1 MKSTVKIRQVD
12 DLGRFVL
19 PKKLRKAYNISPNDT
34 LSIYTENDR
43 IILQKYV
50 PPCVFCSSTENI
62 TCFMEKRICGE
73 CLKKLK
79 SML

>member
-1 MKSTVKIRQVD
+1 MKTTVKVRQVD

-19 PKKLRKAYNISPNDT
+19 PKKLRKAYNINPNDT
-34 LSIYTENDR
+34 MCIYTEDDK

-50 PPCVFCSSTENI
+50 PPCVFCGSTENI
-62 TCFMEKRICGE
+62 ACFMEKRICDE
-73 CLKKLK
+73 CLRNLK